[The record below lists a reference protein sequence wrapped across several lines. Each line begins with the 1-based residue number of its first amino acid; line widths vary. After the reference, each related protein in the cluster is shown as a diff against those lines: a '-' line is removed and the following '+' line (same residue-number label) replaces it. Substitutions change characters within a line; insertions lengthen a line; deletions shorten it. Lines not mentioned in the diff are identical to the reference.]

1 MIAGHSKEQSHDV
14 GSIFLNPD
22 IKYGLDGFVEL
33 HLLVDPDAMQLG
45 ISRNGC
51 GVSEMKMRL
60 LELPRS

>member
-14 GSIFLNPD
+14 GSIFLNPG

-51 GVSEMKMRL
+51 GVSEM
-60 LELPRS
+60 